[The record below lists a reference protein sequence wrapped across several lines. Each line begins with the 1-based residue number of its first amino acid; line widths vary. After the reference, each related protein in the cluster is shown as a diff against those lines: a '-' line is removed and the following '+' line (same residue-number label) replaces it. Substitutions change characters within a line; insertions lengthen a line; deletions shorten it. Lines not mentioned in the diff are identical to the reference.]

1 MPTGDKIQEMRVAPR
16 EKRNAAKSLDNL
28 PVELNMSDRTPKVP
42 KKDVSL
48 RYPKD
53 IKDAKTDYVLFQF
66 GNYVPPFAGGQR
78 GDNTK
83 FPASR
88 SKYESYSR
96 SEQLDTADV
105 EKVLPPII
113 LYMPQ
118 DISSDTKAN
127 WNGKAFSNL
136 GRAALKTASGGLND
150 LSKDFSISQGFDNAI
165 AALGTGLANTI
176 PGVGGNLNLND
187 VTATTRGVIINP
199 NVEVIFDSPELREF
213 SLKFKLTPHGTEEAE
228 VISGIFKTF
237 KRAMLPRYNAIG
249 TTKNNKKI
257 AGGNTIGVPYMC
269 RVNFM
274 MGSDLHPY
282 LPQYKTCAITA
293 VSANFTP
300 DGAYATYEDGSPVAT
315 ELTVSF
321 IETKL
326 IFSEEIQNGFGA
338 SF

>member
-1 MPTGDKIQEMRVAPR
+1 
-16 EKRNAAKSLDNL
+16 
-28 PVELNMSDRTPKVP
+28 
-42 KKDVSL
+42 
-48 RYPKD
+48 
-53 IKDAKTDYVLFQF
+53 
-66 GNYVPPFAGGQR
+66 
-78 GDNTK
+78 
-83 FPASR
+83 
-88 SKYESYSR
+88 
-96 SEQLDTADV
+96 
-105 EKVLPPII
+105 
-113 LYMPQ
+113 MPQ

-136 GRAALKTASGGLND
+136 GRAALKAASGGLND

-165 AALGTGLANTI
+165 SALGTGLANTI

-249 TTKNNKKI
+249 ITKNNKKI